1 MPRSD
6 SKRPGPW
13 RWSGGREYFL
23 ENWGMRSLRQITL
36 SHENSFTQKHFNDI
50 GIVIE
55 EKNDSLQR
63 NLVVFLGKEPTSPFV
78 RGNHSYPPLRRPAL
92 ASPPYPR
99 LTLVWTCWSAR
110 QLRSWHGACSSRNLT
125 SGEEKIAQRT
135 RRLLHDSSTDLEKK
149 RDWKAISAYKF
160 SILGS
165 IHSL

>member
-1 MPRSD
+1 
-6 SKRPGPW
+6 
-13 RWSGGREYFL
+13 
-23 ENWGMRSLRQITL
+23 MRSLRQITL

-99 LTLVWTCWSAR
+99 LTLFGHVGVRASCAR
-110 QLRSWHGACSSRNLT
+110 DMGRARHAILPQGRKRLRNEQEDYFTTAQLISRRNVT
-125 SGEEKIAQRT
+125 GKQYQHTNSP
-135 RRLLHDSSTDLEKK
+135 
-149 RDWKAISAYKF
+149 Y
-160 SILGS
+160 
-165 IHSL
+165 